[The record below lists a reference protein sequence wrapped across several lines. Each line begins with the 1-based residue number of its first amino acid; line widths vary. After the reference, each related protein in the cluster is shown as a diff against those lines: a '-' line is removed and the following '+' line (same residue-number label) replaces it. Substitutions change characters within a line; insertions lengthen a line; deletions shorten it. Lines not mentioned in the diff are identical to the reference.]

1 MPPSVPVTSN
11 EGQSELSP
19 RQRGTLVKS
28 ELWWRDHYLDILA
41 RGYELRPRYHPRWEP
56 SWNKSKKEFYSVED
70 GQATIVCRTV
80 F

>member
-1 MPPSVPVTSN
+1 MPQNVPVTSN
-11 EGQSELSP
+11 GGQSELGT

-28 ELWWRDHYLDILA
+28 ELWWRDQYYDILA

-70 GQATIVCRTV
+70 GQATIVRCIV